1 MNPAELFR
9 QETNTVQLAPGDF
22 LFREGEKG
30 DKMYVLLEGEIDI
43 FLGDF
48 VLETAGPGAL
58 LGEMALIDDSPRTAN
73 AVAKTPSPP
82 GANRP
87 APVSFS
93 RSADTAFCDACDENA
108 GRSPASHERR
118 DGGAI
123 ASLERDAAL
132 LFRSRACGV
141 IFRRMR
147 IVAQYLLFAAIA
159 TTGCG
164 QQAPTAADFAAQRQR
179 MVEQQLKPRGIKD
192 ERVLAAMAKV
202 PREEFIPADA
212 RADAY
217 EDGPLPIGYDQTIS
231 QPYIV
236 AFMTEQLRP
245 KPSDRVLEIG
255 SGSGYQAAILAELVA
270 DVYTIEIVEPLAK
283 TAEATLQRLGY
294 KNVHIKVGDGYK
306 GWPEEAPF
314 DAIIVTCAPE
324 KVPQPLVDQLKDG
337 GRMVIPVGER
347 FAQQLYLLEKK
358 NGQLK
363 ESATLPVRFV
373 PMLREAQKK

>member
-1 MNPAELFR
+1 
-9 QETNTVQLAPGDF
+9 
-22 LFREGEKG
+22 
-30 DKMYVLLEGEIDI
+30 
-43 FLGDF
+43 
-48 VLETAGPGAL
+48 
-58 LGEMALIDDSPRTAN
+58 
-73 AVAKTPSPP
+73 
-82 GANRP
+82 
-87 APVSFS
+87 
-93 RSADTAFCDACDENA
+93 
-108 GRSPASHERR
+108 
-118 DGGAI
+118 
-123 ASLERDAAL
+123 
-132 LFRSRACGV
+132 
-141 IFRRMR
+141 MR
-147 IVAQYLLFAAIA
+147 IITQYLLFAAIA
-159 TTGCG
+159 TAGCG
-164 QQAPTAADFAAQRQR
+164 QQVPTAADFAAQRER
-179 MVEQQLKPRGIKD
+179 MVEKQLKFRGIKD

-202 PREEFIPADA
+202 PREEFIPVDT
-212 RADAY
+212 RAEAY

-245 KPSDRVLEIG
+245 KSNDRVLEIG
-255 SGSGYQAAILAELVA
+255 SGSGYQAAVLAELVA
-270 DVYTIEIVEPLAK
+270 DVYTIDIVEPLAK

-324 KVPQPLVDQLKDG
+324 KVPQPLVDQLTDG

-373 PMLREAQKK
+373 PMVRSKEEK

>member
-1 MNPAELFR
+1 
-9 QETNTVQLAPGDF
+9 
-22 LFREGEKG
+22 
-30 DKMYVLLEGEIDI
+30 
-43 FLGDF
+43 
-48 VLETAGPGAL
+48 
-58 LGEMALIDDSPRTAN
+58 
-73 AVAKTPSPP
+73 
-82 GANRP
+82 
-87 APVSFS
+87 
-93 RSADTAFCDACDENA
+93 
-108 GRSPASHERR
+108 
-118 DGGAI
+118 
-123 ASLERDAAL
+123 
-132 LFRSRACGV
+132 
-141 IFRRMR
+141 
-147 IVAQYLLFAAIA
+147 
-159 TTGCG
+159 
-164 QQAPTAADFAAQRQR
+164 
-179 MVEQQLKPRGIKD
+179 MVEHQLKARGIKD

-202 PREEFIPADA
+202 PREEFIAADA
-212 RADAY
+212 RTDAY

-294 KNVHIKVGDGYK
+294 KNVHNKVGDGYK

-324 KVPQPLVDQLKDG
+324 NVPQPLADQLKDG

-363 ESATLPVRFV
+363 ESVTLPVRFV
-373 PMLREAQKK
+373 PMLHEEQ